1 MTNINLPALEKRFQ
15 LSSKDLGLIA
25 ASNDISAI
33 LLVSFVSFYGEFGNK
48 IKWLG
53 YGMLITGQFHLRMRC
68 LKRGNVNDQRM
79 TLQGFPL
86 LWILR
91 PHVPGYFWIRNFCF
105 PASEISPPRRSVFKS
120 NSPVHAHLMV
130 SGFILEKLGLYVV
143 RQIGLLFSKRRTR
156 FCLAI
161 GFENIRIHPSTR

>member
-1 MTNINLPALEKRFQ
+1 MVVNGMTNINLPALEKRFQ

-53 YGMLITGQFHLRMRC
+53 YGMLITGQFYWRMRC

-79 TLQGFPL
+79 TLQGFKS
-86 LWILR
+86 
-91 PHVPGYFWIRNFCF
+91 HD
-105 PASEISPPRRSVFKS
+105 SPPSPLNPSSTRNPDIFESATFAFRLQKFPRPGVAYS
-120 NSPVHAHLMV
+120 N
-130 SGFILEKLGLYVV
+130 
-143 RQIGLLFSKRRTR
+143 
-156 FCLAI
+156 
-161 GFENIRIHPSTR
+161 RIHLSTRI